1 MLEDIKKILASVKKG
16 VVIMED
22 GKPAYVLV
30 PFQEYQET
38 IQRKKISEETVY
50 QERFSMRQETRPQP
64 IDDASFIQKMID
76 YEMNVGT
83 TQLSQV
89 QEMEIQSLMSRFEGA
104 KELQKNAQNGDRAN
118 PLNLEDLPF

>member
-1 MLEDIKKILASVKKG
+1 MLEDIKKILASVNKG

-38 IQRKKISEETVY
+38 VQRKKLAGDTVY
-50 QERFSMRQETRPQP
+50 RERYSLHQEMKSQP

-89 QEMEIQSLMSRFEGA
+89 QEMEIQSLMSKFEGA
-104 KELQKNAQNGDRAN
+104 KEFEKKPNKENS
-118 PLNLEDLPF
+118 LNLEDLPF